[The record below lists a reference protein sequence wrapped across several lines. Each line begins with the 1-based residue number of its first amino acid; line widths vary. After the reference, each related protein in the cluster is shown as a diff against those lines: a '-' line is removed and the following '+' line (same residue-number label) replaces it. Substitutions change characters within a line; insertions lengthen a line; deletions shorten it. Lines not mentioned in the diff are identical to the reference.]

1 MPTSQSFVHRFVQN
15 REYTLDGLTSH
26 SLSVIIKAQRNI
38 RMLVMRLLKNAAF
51 RTALYHTTLKGRI
64 PTHERISHTEIED
77 EYEELKKDLIAVCL
91 SCPLSDCQDNCR
103 RYNKAKRLLKRKYSL
118 TENIHNE

>member
-1 MPTSQSFVHRFVQN
+1 MPTPQSFVHRFVQN
-15 REYTLDGLTSH
+15 REYTLGGLTSR
-26 SLSVIIKAQRNI
+26 SRSVIIKAQRNI

-103 RYNKAKRLLKRKYSL
+103 RYNRAKRLLKQKYSL